1 MNEYQKAYAVLRLE
15 PGASRE
21 VVQRRYKRLIMVWHP
36 DRYHTPE
43 EKEYAE
49 EELKIINNA
58 KELLF
63 KHFESPSHK
72 AVGCECQIP
81 FGSEQPQRN
90 ANSGPRG
97 PQAKTNA
104 GSESGP
110 GPKQKSSA
118 EQDAEYRDA
127 QRKAQAA
134 ADEAAKQAA
143 QQTQRKAYE
152 EATQQQKT
160 FDQENLRWKIALAEG
175 IIFVGLSVF
184 GWIGGGIA
192 SAVKSTVST
201 ISNQTSIE
209 PKKDDPCSLQG
220 QYKSPPA
227 RIEENLTSGIKD
239 KVRNWTVK
247 CDGTSGGAIV
257 EGRDDGNRLVVIQFY
272 QGDWSVD
279 HQDVLLT
286 SGNDIT
292 VDRYRKPSDY
302 VGRCV
307 YKYDSAGHFLEVAKL
322 DSQQNTEVTAT
333 VERTKHGKF
342 YSLTVKPTGGNTS
355 TYYDTD
361 GTNVKEQFYSSSL
374 LMNIDKY
381 VEPPTAL
388 TGPISP
394 SDPSAGRS
402 SPFFEPP
409 APLGRGING
418 PSPFQVSPEKSADTP
433 DVVRPA
439 SPFSRNDEHLKPSP
453 FLPSSSPTPET
464 DKLLE
469 QIKNDR

>member
-1 MNEYQKAYAVLRLE
+1 M
-15 PGASRE
+15 
-21 VVQRRYKRLIMVWHP
+21 VVEIQDSGIV
-36 DRYHTPE
+36 
-43 EKEYAE
+43 
-49 EELKIINNA
+49 KI
-58 KELLF
+58 
-63 KHFESPSHK
+63 
-72 AVGCECQIP
+72 
-81 FGSEQPQRN
+81 
-90 ANSGPRG
+90 
-97 PQAKTNA
+97 
-104 GSESGP
+104 
-110 GPKQKSSA
+110 
-118 EQDAEYRDA
+118 
-127 QRKAQAA
+127 
-134 ADEAAKQAA
+134 AAKDFPA
-143 QQTQRKAYE
+143 
-152 EATQQQKT
+152 
-160 FDQENLRWKIALAEG
+160 IAVNVLEKLG
-175 IIFVGLSVF
+175 YH
-184 GWIGGGIA
+184 
-192 SAVKSTVST
+192 VSRA
-201 ISNQTSIE
+201 SNQLDQIIAVDQLNE
-209 PKKDDPCSLQG
+209 QVGRDIWKHKYKVVLQWSATAAG
-220 QYKSPPA
+220 
-227 RIEENLTSGIKD
+227 
-239 KVRNWTVK
+239 
-247 CDGTSGGAIV
+247 
-257 EGRDDGNRLVVIQFY
+257 DDGNRLVVIQFY
-272 QGDWSVD
+272 QGDWSVN

-302 VGRCV
+302 VGRCI

-361 GTNVKEQFYSSSL
+361 GTNVKDQFYSSSL

-402 SPFFEPP
+402 SPFLEPP

-469 QIKNDR
+469 QIKNNR